1 MTANT
6 TSRAALAALA
16 VLALATAGCGK
27 YVRDQGTSPVQVVIT
42 SMQGAQ
48 GSSPT
53 TFGVPLDSD
62 VITNVTS
69 PAPCTNTNPCATIFN
84 DIGQVTMQLILKDPG
99 QVSAPSS
106 PSALNQVTFDRY
118 HVEFVRADGKNT
130 QGVDVPYAFDSSAT
144 FTVTSTGTVSEPFEI
159 VRHSAKDEAPL
170 LGLASNGQIISTIA
184 QVTFY
189 GHDQAGNAVTVTGT
203 LTVNFGNFGDK
214 S

>member
-1 MTANT
+1 MTANSMT
-6 TSRAALAALA
+6 RTAAAAMA
-16 VLALATAGCGK
+16 ALALATAGCGK
-27 YVRDQGTSPVQVVIT
+27 FVRDQGRSPAQVVIL

-48 GSSPT
+48 GNSPT

-69 PAPCTNTNPCATIFN
+69 PAPCTNTSPCPTIFN
-84 DIGQVTMQLILKDPG
+84 DIGQVTMQLMLKDPG
-99 QVSAPSS
+99 QTDSPSS

-130 QGVDVPYAFDSSAT
+130 QGVDVPFAFDSSAT
-144 FTVTSTGTVSEPFEI
+144 FTVTNTGTVSEPFEI
-159 VRHSAKDEAPL
+159 VRHSAKEEAPL
-170 LGLASNGQIISTIA
+170 LALQNNAQIISTIA
-184 QVTFY
+184 NVTFY
-189 GHDQAGNAVTVTGT
+189 GHDQAGNAVTATGT